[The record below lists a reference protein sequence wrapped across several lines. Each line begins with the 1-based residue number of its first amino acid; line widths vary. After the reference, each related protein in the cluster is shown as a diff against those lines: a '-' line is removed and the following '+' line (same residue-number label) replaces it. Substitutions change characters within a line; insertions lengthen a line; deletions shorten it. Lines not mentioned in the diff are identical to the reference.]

1 MEAEMVGWLRLNLR
15 PLTGKGPFAGIAIL
29 ATVLA
34 TMWLAS
40 SSIASEPLPGGRT
53 HGWSGRSPHSAPQ
66 HGWPGGNSGPGHKG
80 QGGGQGQKGPDQKGP
95 GQKGPGQKGPGQK
108 GPGHSFRQ
116 TSYLALGDSL
126 AFGYSE
132 AKFDELYPEENPA
145 DYDTGY
151 VDDFAHV
158 LKLGDPKLQVINDGC
173 PGETTESFIKGP
185 CEYQLAFALHH
196 PYVGGPTS
204 SQLSDA
210 LSYLQANPNTNPIT
224 LDIGANDALGVIET
238 TCKEE
243 AACVVKEAPALF
255 AHIAA
260 NLGLILGDLRG
271 ADPHATII
279 VLGLYN
285 PFGEKLPGG
294 DALTAQLNEV
304 MSKVASVVGARFAD
318 PLPVFNPPGALEEPT
333 ICLLTNMCTPLKDIH
348 PTTLGYAVLAGLIA
362 KQYFF

>member
-1 MEAEMVGWLRLNLR
+1 MVSWLRFHGGSR
-15 PLTGKGPFAGIAIL
+15 ACFVAL
-29 ATVLA
+29 AAVLA

-40 SSIASEPLPGGRT
+40 AAGAHSQHAGGHHADSR
-53 HGWSGRSPHSAPQ
+53 HGGQQFWHQSPERGNGSQ
-66 HGWPGGNSGPGHKG
+66 HGHPSPGHGGPPPGHKM
-80 QGGGQGQKGPDQKGP
+80 
-95 GQKGPGQKGPGQK
+95 
-108 GPGHSFRQ
+108 PGHGSPQ

-126 AFGYSE
+126 AFGYSL
-132 AKFDELYPEENPA
+132 AKFESLLPTENPA
-145 DYDTGY
+145 DYNTGY

-158 LKLGDPKLQVINDGC
+158 LKLGNPKLQVINDGC

-185 CEYQLAFALHH
+185 CEYQLAFSLHH

-210 LSYLQANPNTNPIT
+210 LAYLQANPNTNPIT
-224 LDIGANDALGVIET
+224 LDIGANDALGVIEH
-238 TCKEE
+238 TCEKKVE
-243 AACVVKEAPALF
+243 CVIKEAPALF

-260 NLGLILGDLRG
+260 NLGLILTDLRG

-304 MSKVASVVGARFAD
+304 MSQVASTVDARFAD
-318 PLPVFNPPGALEEPT
+318 PLPLFNPPGALEEPT
-333 ICLLTNMCTPLKDIH
+333 ICLLTNMCKTPEDIH
-348 PTTLGYAVLAGLIA
+348 PTDLGYAVLAGLIA
-362 KQYFF
+362 KEYYF